1 MSTGTYFYGQIKR
14 IVKLFPGIFSLS
26 LVFALVIGV
35 AGVLNARHTDY
46 NKVTS
51 KYNVGFLCGSD
62 DALLSMGL
70 QFIGSIDDTQLIVNT
85 FQYDTEEAGFDALHN
100 NEIKVLVVVP
110 DGFMDDLMNSDESPV
125 VKLYAA
131 SQKGITTVI
140 MEEVVN
146 IFSDDIIYTEAG
158 LYSLKDDMEY
168 ADLSEEEKI
177 KLNDKLFITYMNAL
191 LSRGLLTEI
200 EHIGLGDGM
209 SFMAF
214 FFCGIVLF
222 YTVMLS
228 FCSISFFLDSHTEFF
243 MIARSKGV
251 KPGSQILTEY
261 TSFFVSNL
269 ICSLFTL
276 FCVYV
281 LFAAHMVGIE
291 EFSTDLFPR
300 YLRFSGYFIL
310 VLIEL
315 TSFTFLL
322 FEVMLGIINKF
333 LLPFLVLIGF
343 SFLSGYFYPRSFL
356 PDAARTIGEYLP
368 TGVAYNV
375 ISSGV
380 TGVFNAKNMLML
392 VAYTAVFLI
401 IAVYARRIRIERG
414 ID

>member
-1 MSTGTYFYGQIKR
+1 MSTGTYFYGQLKR

-51 KYNVGFLCGSD
+51 KYNIGFLCGYD

-100 NEIKVLVVVP
+100 NEIKVLVVIP
-110 DGFMDDLMNSDESPV
+110 DGFMDALMYSDDSPV

-140 MEEVVN
+140 MEEVIN
-146 IFSDDIIYTEAG
+146 IFSDDMVYTEAG
-158 LYSLKDDMEY
+158 LYSLQDDMK
-168 ADLSEEEKI
+168 DTSLSEEEKT
-177 KLNDKLFITYMNAL
+177 KLNDKLFIAYMNAL

-251 KPGSQILTEY
+251 RPSSQIFTEY
-261 TSFFVSNL
+261 TCFFLANL

-281 LFAAHMVGIE
+281 LFAANMVGIE
-291 EFSTDLFPR
+291 EFSVDLFPR
-300 YLRFSGYFIL
+300 FMRFSGYFIL

-315 TSFTFLL
+315 SSFTFLL
-322 FEVMLGIINKF
+322 FEVMKGIINKF
-333 LLPFLVLIGF
+333 LLSFLVLIGF

-356 PDAARTIGEYLP
+356 PETARTIGEYLP

-375 ISSGV
+375 LSSGV

-392 VAYTAVFLI
+392 ITYTVLFLL
-401 IAVYARRIRIERG
+401 IAVYARRVRIERG

>member
-1 MSTGTYFYGQIKR
+1 MNTGSYFYGQIKR
-14 IVKLFPGIFSLS
+14 IFKLFPGIFSLS

-35 AGVLNARHTDY
+35 AGVLNARHTNY

-51 KYNVGFLCGSD
+51 KYNIGFLCGSD

-70 QFIGSIDDTQLIVNT
+70 QFIGSIDDTQFIVNT
-85 FQYDTEEAGFDALHN
+85 FQYDSEEAGFDALHN
-100 NEIKVLVVVP
+100 NEIKVFVVVP
-110 DGFMDDLMNSDESPV
+110 DGFMDTLMYSKESPV

-140 MEEVVN
+140 MEEVIN
-146 IFSDDIIYTEAG
+146 IFSDDMVYTEAG
-158 LYSLKDDMEY
+158 LYSLQDDMEHMS
-168 ADLSEEEKI
+168 LSEEERQ

-222 YTVMLS
+222 YTAMLS
-228 FCSISFFLDSHTEFF
+228 FCSISFFLHSHTEFF

-251 KPGSQILTEY
+251 KATSQILAEY
-261 TSFFVSNL
+261 TCFFISNL
-269 ICSLFTL
+269 ICALFTL

-281 LFAAHMVGIE
+281 LFAANMVGIE
-291 EFSTDLFPR
+291 EFSSNLFPR
-300 YLRFSGYFIL
+300 YMRFSAYFIL

-322 FEVMLGIINKF
+322 FEVMRGIINKF

-375 ISSGV
+375 LSSGV
-380 TGVFNAKNMLML
+380 TGVFNLKSMILL
-392 VAYTAVFLI
+392 VSYTALFLA
-401 IAVYARRIRIERG
+401 AVIYARRMRIERG